1 MTTPSPQASPQASP
15 ALPARQ
21 ARSEGDLLR
30 TAFRRRAE
38 HAVELITASASPEA
52 LALALQAPT
61 DFGALASALGSTVM
75 PGPAL
80 DLDPFAD
87 ALARGTAERERLAV
101 RAGGLLSAEQAGQA
115 LGGISRQ
122 AVDKRRRA
130 NALLAVRVVGDW
142 RYPAV
147 QIDADGQVPDALPA
161 VLKLAAG
168 IGMSGWAT
176 LDFLL
181 APDDAL
187 GGIAPFEALRRDGAD
202 GVRRLLEAAGSDSF
216 G

>member
-80 DLDPFAD
+80 DLRWSAVNPGGSGVGYQAFRCSTSNQGVTWGSFDTD
-87 ALARGTAERERLAV
+87 HAEQMQLTGSVFVPEPGSIPVRLRVGDRPPRLAGS
-101 RAGGLLSAEQAGQA
+101 RCGCELLRQSGARCRGL
-115 LGGISRQ
+115 
-122 AVDKRRRA
+122 
-130 NALLAVRVVGDW
+130 W
-142 RYPAV
+142 
-147 QIDADGQVPDALPA
+147 
-161 VLKLAAG
+161 
-168 IGMSGWAT
+168 
-176 LDFLL
+176 
-181 APDDAL
+181 
-187 GGIAPFEALRRDGAD
+187 
-202 GVRRLLEAAGSDSF
+202 
-216 G
+216 